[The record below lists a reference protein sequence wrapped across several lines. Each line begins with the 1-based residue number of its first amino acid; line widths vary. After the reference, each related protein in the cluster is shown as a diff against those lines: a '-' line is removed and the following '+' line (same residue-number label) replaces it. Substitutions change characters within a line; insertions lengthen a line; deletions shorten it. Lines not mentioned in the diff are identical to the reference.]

1 MQSSNFSIAVLAFEQ
16 LTAKEKQEFM
26 DPRLAWAGT
35 GAIRDEN
42 SVRL

>member
-16 LTAKEKQEFM
+16 LTDEEKKEFM
-26 DPRLAWAGT
+26 DTRLMWAST

-42 SVRL
+42 TIRL